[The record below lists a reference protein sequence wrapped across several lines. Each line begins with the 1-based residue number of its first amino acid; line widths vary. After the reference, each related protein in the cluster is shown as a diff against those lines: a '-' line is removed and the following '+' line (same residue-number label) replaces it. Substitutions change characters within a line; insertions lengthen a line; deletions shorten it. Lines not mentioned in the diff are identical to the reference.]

1 MASNEDLAVFV
12 RDALAEG
19 VSRKEIEAVLG
30 RAGWA
35 APQVQAALTAFADVE
50 FSIPVPR
57 PRSHLSA
64 RNAFMRLTLFAALY
78 LSAYSLGFLL
88 FQLIN
93 SAFPDP
99 AMPMPPHVDDE
110 MRWAAA
116 SLIVAVPVFLSLSR
130 LTDRQRRSDA
140 TERGSQDRR
149 WLTYLTLFVAAL
161 VVIGDVITLIYNG
174 LGGEL
179 TMRLVLKGLT
189 VGAIAGSVFGYY
201 LWDIKVDESGTQR

>member
-1 MASNEDLAVFV
+1 MAVNEELSGFV
-12 RDALAEG
+12 RDALEHGA
-19 VSRKEIEAVLG
+19 SRQEIEDVLN
-30 RAGWA
+30 RAGWP
-35 APQVQAALTAFADVE
+35 APQVQAALAAFADVE

-57 PRSHLSA
+57 PRSYLSA
-64 RNAFMRLTLFAALY
+64 RNAFLRLTLFAALY

-93 SAFPDP
+93 TALPDP
-99 AMPMPPHVDDE
+99 ATPMAQHVDDE
-110 MRWAAA
+110 MRWATA
-116 SLIVAVPVFLSLSR
+116 SLIVAVPVFLYLSK
-130 LTDRQRRSDA
+130 LTGRQRRSDA

-149 WLTYLTLFVAAL
+149 WLTYLSLFVAAL

-179 TMRLVLKGLT
+179 TIRLVLKGLT

-201 LWDIKVDESGTQR
+201 LWDIKVDESEAQR